1 MRPGSATS
9 GVNDEQ
15 SGRNPRSAVVLI
27 CAGIGMLS
35 PYVLSPYLSL
45 ELGRRLGS
53 HVVKSGQ
60 VTEKMLEEF
69 YVCCQNLHD

>member
-27 CAGIGMLS
+27 CAGVACGRRICRRISSYLIS
-35 PYVLSPYLSL
+35 PDLSL
-45 ELGRRLGS
+45 ELGR
-53 HVVKSGQ
+53 
-60 VTEKMLEEF
+60 
-69 YVCCQNLHD
+69 QN